1 MKKEHLLFFF
11 VTLFHMRAA
20 LAAFSAIVLSAAP
33 LLAAGLGTP
42 QLSTPMAMPELREM
56 RLGTGFFD
64 ADRLLTNAGVTYSA
78 AESLTLEPEFGIGYQ
93 GREWEL
99 RGGMEQSTHR
109 LHAQAGWR
117 LSLADTLYLSAA
129 AKLPMLTIESVGLQV
144 GEEMGVRPASEPHQS
159 YDFSNP
165 SRDPLAWRG
174 ELGMHLSPQADLT
187 LYYDQ
192 TPLSGWSTGSLHQ
205 EERIG
210 TRFILRFK

>member
-1 MKKEHLLFFF
+1 MKKEHVPFFF
-11 VTLFHMRAA
+11 ATLFHMRAA
-20 LAAFSAIVLSAAP
+20 LVAFSAIVLSAAP

-42 QLSTPMAMPELREM
+42 QLSTPMALPELRDTW
-56 RLGTGFFD
+56 LNTGFSD

-78 AESLTLEPEFGIGYQ
+78 AGSMTLEPEFGIGYQ

-109 LHAQAGWR
+109 LNAQAGWR

-129 AKLPMLTIESVGLQV
+129 AQLPMLTVESMGLQA
-144 GEEMGVRPASEPHQS
+144 GEEMGVRPASEPRRS
-159 YDFSNP
+159 YDFSDP
-165 SRDPLAWRG
+165 LRDPPAWRG

-192 TPLSGWSTGSLHQ
+192 NPLSGWTGSLHQ
-205 EERIG
+205 EERVG